1 MQNSLNNENLTPTW
15 QLAGASS
22 IGKSHLDS
30 ELPNQDSFFYQQT
43 PDCSVAVVCD
53 GAGSASLS
61 EHGSRYFAQVVG
73 DFLLQ
78 NAGQLANNFSHPS
91 DTTYFI
97 TTHLASIRQNLANQI
112 GTEFSLKDYH
122 STVTAILI
130 LPALNQA
137 LLLQIGDS
145 PLLTSKFQV
154 TSQFKVEN
162 QQLDYFD
169 NLQVFGDDDKTEYI
183 NETHFITQDN
193 WADFLRIQ
201 WLDTQNVDCIA
212 LMTDGCADLVLAGGT
227 LPRQVYRPFF
237 ANVVFNLLQATS
249 QGIGNELLQTAL
261 DNPATYRLTG
271 DDKTLVV
278 LIKNANNWQTF
289 EPLIEIPTK
298 NDLNQNSLSENI
310 PTSPSV
316 WASNGETTA
325 ENSLSNFNT
334 QSVIMTAET
343 VNSAFISQGEIAQ
356 NPPPELTAEPITPK
370 RLPEPI
376 TPTNSQQTKKLLLAG
391 GGMLLGVL
399 ALAGLNR
406 DWIIEKFSAK
416 TPVTST
422 SATSTPAVTAMAIS
436 EPTTTPLPSQ
446 LPTPLET
453 SANHEINTPLTLY
466 SLNEPLN
473 VVVGFPDGKII
484 APIATPV
491 KVWEHTG
498 NSAENN
504 RAMFAKADC
513 KPLVVSQASAT
524 QYTEFSQFH
533 ITPNPAWQYAN
544 CQVHFDPMS
553 QNAQKQWQKSS
564 LPPEITEIVLP
575 QGISPIF
582 PVPNSG
588 QKATETASATSSVVN
603 GLQVYFLPK

>member
-1 MQNSLNNENLTPTW
+1 MQNSLSNENLTPTW
-15 QLAGASS
+15 QLSGASS

-30 ELPNQDSFFYQQT
+30 QLPNQDSFFYQQT

-130 LPALNQA
+130 LPTLNQA

-169 NLQVFGDDDKTEYI
+169 NLQVFGDDNKTEYI

-193 WADFLRIQ
+193 WQDFLRIE
-201 WLDTQNVDCIA
+201 WLDTQNADCIA

-227 LPRQVYRPFF
+227 LPHQVYRPFF

-249 QGIGNELLQTAL
+249 QDIGNELLQTAL

-310 PTSPSV
+310 LTSPSV

-370 RLPEPI
+370 RLPEPVA
-376 TPTNSQQTKKLLLAG
+376 PPNSQQTKKLLLAG
-391 GGMLLGVL
+391 GGMVLGVL

-406 DWIIEKFSAK
+406 DWLSEKFSAK
-416 TPVTST
+416 TAVMPTIT
-422 SATSTPAVTAMAIS
+422 ATSTPAITTMAVS
-436 EPTTTPLPSQ
+436 EPTTTQLSSQ
-446 LPTPLET
+446 LPTPLPT
-453 SANHEINTPLTLY
+453 FASHDITMPLTLH
-466 SLNEPLN
+466 SPNEPLN

-524 QYTEFSQFH
+524 SHTEFSQLN

-553 QNAQKQWQKSS
+553 QNAQKQWQKSP

-575 QGISPIF
+575 HGLSPIF
-582 PVPNSG
+582 SMSKPV
-588 QKATETASATSSVVN
+588 KTASVTGGVVN
-603 GLQVYFLPK
+603 ALQVYFLPK